1 MKDWQSQ
8 AHVRWD
14 CKYHVV
20 ILPKYR
26 RKVLYGRMRR
36 GVGQILRDLC
46 RQKDIELVEGK
57 AMPDHIHLLL
67 SVPPR
72 YSIAMTIGYL
82 KGKSATRI
90 HRELLHTKGTL
101 FGRSFWA
108 RGYCVSTV
116 GLDEVQIR
124 RYIREQEKL
133 QRDQDQGELNV
144 NGGGKVQR
152 GAGETGNTRYPAYLP
167 ADLLSM
173 DCEFTSSGPAGQ
185 RRRRLAS
192 LRR

>member
-8 AHVRWD
+8 ARVRWD

-26 RKVLYGRMRR
+26 RKVIYGRLRR
-36 GVGQILRDLC
+36 GIGPILRDLC
-46 RQKDIELVEGK
+46 RQKDIELVEAK
-57 AMPDHIHLLL
+57 TMQDHIHMLL

-90 HRELLHTKGTL
+90 HRELLHTKGTM
-101 FGRSFWA
+101 FGLSFWA

-116 GLDEVQIR
+116 GLDEDQIR
-124 RYIREQEKL
+124 RYIREQDKL
-133 QRDQDQGELNV
+133 QRDQDQGEL
-144 NGGGKVQR
+144 
-152 GAGETGNTRYPAYLP
+152 
-167 ADLLSM
+167 
-173 DCEFTSSGPAGQ
+173 
-185 RRRRLAS
+185 S
-192 LRR
+192 LE